1 MAILRN
7 YVSGSSAMLDLK
19 FPTGINNGPLVYRD
33 VKKISRK
40 NFDAV
45 GEADLNNSALDVQ
58 GILLASRGRDI
69 ERMAKLVIAKPG
81 LTYNVKQGLS
91 AFLQAADAKALGKK
105 GTKLLSYAKDILLTN
120 VTNVAQVAGNG
131 LGLHLP
137 KGAFKSNDATS
148 AGFIYQDDKQGAKAT
163 AIKSPGHTDAVSRG
177 VAKSKKL
184 PYDGTTGLID
194 YTKKVEE
201 FNLNVGD
208 SVSGTKVFEG
218 DKLETDLSPD
228 IIPFYFKFFGD
239 DSGEIMDTIQFR
251 AYLDSFSDD
260 YNASWNKTQYLGRP
274 EMFKNY
280 QGFERMINFSFK
292 AAAESR
298 ADLLPIHR
306 KLQVLTSATAPTFS
320 GTKNEPKLF
329 MRGTLAKVTIGDY
342 LINQPGNITSVQLA
356 WEQDYPWE
364 IDRNKPDTLILP
376 HVLNVTVSMEA
387 IHNFVPEYQGTSR
400 YLYPN
405 TFIAPGEALD
415 EKGRAQKAA
424 VASLMNF
431 ASRYGA

>member
-137 KGAFKSNDATS
+137 KGAFKSNDPKD
-148 AGFIYQDDKQGAKAT
+148 AGFIYKDSKQGDKAG
-163 AIKSPGHTDAVSRG
+163 AIKNPAHSGAVSRG

-208 SVSGTKVFEG
+208 S
-218 DKLETDLSPD
+218 ET
-228 IIPFYFKFFGD
+228 
-239 DSGEIMDTIQFR
+239 
-251 AYLDSFSDD
+251 
-260 YNASWNKTQYLGRP
+260 N
-274 EMFKNY
+274 
-280 QGFERMINFSFK
+280 
-292 AAAESR
+292 
-298 ADLLPIHR
+298 
-306 KLQVLTSATAPTFS
+306 
-320 GTKNEPKLF
+320 
-329 MRGTLAKVTIGDY
+329 
-342 LINQPGNITSVQLA
+342 
-356 WEQDYPWE
+356 
-364 IDRNKPDTLILP
+364 
-376 HVLNVTVSMEA
+376 
-387 IHNFVPEYQGTSR
+387 
-400 YLYPN
+400 
-405 TFIAPGEALD
+405 
-415 EKGRAQKAA
+415 
-424 VASLMNF
+424 
-431 ASRYGA
+431 